1 MNVLFLSLLD
11 FESIAERTIYTD
23 LLREFVRGKHH
34 VYVVSPSERR
44 KGTET
49 CLIYDDTFMEERE
62 GFCQI
67 LKVRIG
73 NTQKTNLIE
82 KGISTLRMEG
92 QCRQAIEKYFKNV
105 SFDLVLY
112 ATPPITFAKV
122 VEWIK
127 QRDGAVA
134 YLLLKDIFPQ
144 NAVDLHMFSKK
155 GPFYWYF
162 RHKEKKLYQVSD
174 YIGCMSKANVSYLLT
189 HNPGLKEEQV
199 EICPNS
205 IDFSEEQMKQAP
217 ALTRQEKLALR
228 EKYGLPADKVLFLY
242 GGNLGKPQD
251 ISYIIRCLKRCQEEK
266 RAFFI
271 ICGTGT
277 EYGKL
282 LEYQKR
288 RAENLW
294 LVNGLVKEEYD
305 NLASVCDVGLIFLD
319 HRFTIPNFPS
329 RLLSY
334 MEQGLAVLSATDANT
349 DIGDVVESGGFGHAC
364 ESDSEEKFYQLV
376 ERMVEAPERL
386 QQMGENARK
395 YLIEHYTVKDSCQT
409 ILRHLDEVEEG
420 GTGQAALEQ

>member
-1 MNVLFLSLLD
+1 MNVLFLSLVD
-11 FESIAERTIYTD
+11 FDSIAERTIYTD
-23 LLREFVRGKHH
+23 LLREFVRREHH

-67 LKVRIG
+67 LKVKIG
-73 NTQKTNLIE
+73 NTQKTNLLE
-82 KGISTLRMEG
+82 KGISTLRIEG
-92 QCRQAIEKYFKNV
+92 QCRRAIEKYFKNV

-127 QRDGAVA
+127 ERDGAVT

-189 HNPGLKEEQV
+189 HNAGLSENRV
-199 EICPNS
+199 EVCPNS
-205 IDFSEEQMKQAP
+205 IEFSRERLFEAGT
-217 ALTRQEKLALR
+217 LTREEKLALR
-228 EKYGLPADKVLFLY
+228 EKYGLPSNRILFLY

-251 ISYIIRCLKRCQEEK
+251 ISYIIRCLKRCREEEK
-266 RAFFI
+266 AFFI

-277 EYGKL
+277 EYGRL
-282 LEYQKR
+282 LEYQKQG
-288 RAENLW
+288 AKNLW
-294 LVNGLVKEEYD
+294 LVNGLPKEEYD

-334 MEQGLAVLSATDANT
+334 MEQGLPVLSATDANT
-349 DIGDVVESGGFGHAC
+349 DIGDVITSGDFGYAC

-376 ERMVEAPERL
+376 KKLVETPERL
-386 QQMGENARK
+386 QQMGENGKR
-395 YLIEHYTVKDSCQT
+395 YLMEHYTVKDSCQT
-409 ILRHLDEVEEG
+409 ILGHLNAVEEG
-420 GTGQAALEQ
+420 VTAKE